1 MATEPDLLARKQAV
15 DARNKLQREE
25 AAAIRAASDEL
36 KAEHEKLEE
45 SNAPTEKFQRKV
57 KAHNAR
63 VQAAQAAAESFRADL
78 ETLNKALF
86 AYNESCG
93 SISFSVQDKE
103 AILKERAAA
112 KN

>member
-63 VQAAQAAAESFRADL
+63 VQAAAESFRADL